1 MALGRAGLDLSL
13 ITPWTTRKGGLKLA
27 SGSLMLASKIQGD
40 KPHVSLTPPS
50 QVTFIFAVV
59 LTVLSLLVRYTHVD
73 IPIVSG
79 HSYET
84 SLAAFLLLLAGNL
97 FRGF

>member
-1 MALGRAGLDLSL
+1 MAL
-13 ITPWTTRKGGLKLA
+13 
-27 SGSLMLASKIQGD
+27 
-40 KPHVSLTPPS
+40 PS
-50 QVTFIFAVV
+50 QVTFLLAVL
-59 LTVLSLLVRYTHVD
+59 LTVFSLLVHYANVA

-84 SLAAFLLLLAGNL
+84 LLAGFLLLLAGNL

>member
-1 MALGRAGLDLSL
+1 MLNINCSALD
-13 ITPWTTRKGGLKLA
+13 KGGKTT
-27 SGSLMLASKIQGD
+27 M
-40 KPHVSLTPPS
+40 SLTPPS
-50 QVTFIFAVV
+50 QVTFILAVL

-84 SLAAFLLLLAGNL
+84 LLVAFLLLLAGNL

>member
-1 MALGRAGLDLSL
+1 M
-13 ITPWTTRKGGLKLA
+13 
-27 SGSLMLASKIQGD
+27 
-40 KPHVSLTPPS
+40 SLTPPS
-50 QVTFIFAVV
+50 LVTFIFAVV

-73 IPIVSG
+73 IPIVGG

-84 SLAAFLLLLAGNL
+84 LLAAFLLLLAGNL

>member
-1 MALGRAGLDLSL
+1 
-13 ITPWTTRKGGLKLA
+13 
-27 SGSLMLASKIQGD
+27 
-40 KPHVSLTPPS
+40 
-50 QVTFIFAVV
+50 VTFIFAVV

-84 SLAAFLLLLAGNL
+84 LLAAFLLLLAGNL

>member
-1 MALGRAGLDLSL
+1 MTLPFCQSFGFTPGLNLAHAL
-13 ITPWTTRKGGLKLA
+13 
-27 SGSLMLASKIQGD
+27 LMLASKKGD
-40 KPHVSLTPPS
+40 KPMALTPPS
-50 QVTFIFAVV
+50 QVTFLLAVL
-59 LTVLSLLVRYTHVD
+59 LTVFSLLVHYANVA

-84 SLAAFLLLLAGNL
+84 LLAAFLLLLAGNL

>member
-1 MALGRAGLDLSL
+1 
-13 ITPWTTRKGGLKLA
+13 
-27 SGSLMLASKIQGD
+27 MLASKRGEQAHGT
-40 KPHVSLTPPS
+40 HT
-50 QVTFIFAVV
+50 
-59 LTVLSLLVRYTHVD
+59 TVASDIPACGAAYRLSLLVHYANVA

-84 SLAAFLLLLAGNL
+84 LLAGFLLLLAGNL

>member
-1 MALGRAGLDLSL
+1 MTLSGRLPLVNSTRADLNLAQGL
-13 ITPWTTRKGGLKLA
+13 I
-27 SGSLMLASKIQGD
+27 MLPSKIGGIAHVTHTALAGD
-40 KPHVSLTPPS
+40 FLPCGSASV
-50 QVTFIFAVV
+50 F
-59 LTVLSLLVRYTHVD
+59 SLLVRYTHVD

-84 SLAAFLLLLAGNL
+84 LLAAFLLLLAGNL

>member
-1 MALGRAGLDLSL
+1 M
-13 ITPWTTRKGGLKLA
+13 
-27 SGSLMLASKIQGD
+27 
-40 KPHVSLTPPS
+40 SLTPPS
-50 QVTFIFAVV
+50 QVTFFLAVL

-73 IPIVSG
+73 IPVVSS

-84 SLAAFLLLLAGNL
+84 LLAAFLLLLAGNL

>member
-1 MALGRAGLDLSL
+1 
-13 ITPWTTRKGGLKLA
+13 
-27 SGSLMLASKIQGD
+27 MLTSIRGQ
-40 KPHVSLTPPS
+40 PMSLTPPS
-50 QVTFIFAVV
+50 QVTFFLAVL
-59 LTVLSLLVRYTHVD
+59 LTVFSLLVRYTHVD

-84 SLAAFLLLLAGNL
+84 LLVAFLLLLAGNL

>member
-1 MALGRAGLDLSL
+1 
-13 ITPWTTRKGGLKLA
+13 
-27 SGSLMLASKIQGD
+27 MLASKKGD
-40 KPHVSLTPPS
+40 KPMALTPPS
-50 QVTFIFAVV
+50 QVTFLLAVL
-59 LTVLSLLVRYTHVD
+59 LTVFSLLVHYANVA

-84 SLAAFLLLLAGNL
+84 LLAAFLLLLAGNL

>member
-1 MALGRAGLDLSL
+1 MA
-13 ITPWTTRKGGLKLA
+13 
-27 SGSLMLASKIQGD
+27 
-40 KPHVSLTPPS
+40 LTPPA
-50 QVTFIFAVV
+50 QVTFILAVL
-59 LTVLSLLVRYTHVD
+59 LTVFSLLVHYANVA

-84 SLAAFLLLLAGNL
+84 LLVAFLLLLAGNL

>member
-1 MALGRAGLDLSL
+1 MA
-13 ITPWTTRKGGLKLA
+13 
-27 SGSLMLASKIQGD
+27 
-40 KPHVSLTPPS
+40 LTPPS
-50 QVTFIFAVV
+50 QVTFILAVL
-59 LTVLSLLVRYTHVD
+59 LTVFSLLVHYANVA

-84 SLAAFLLLLAGNL
+84 LLAAFLLLLAGNL

>member
-1 MALGRAGLDLSL
+1 MV
-13 ITPWTTRKGGLKLA
+13 P
-27 SGSLMLASKIQGD
+27 
-40 KPHVSLTPPS
+40 VTPPS
-50 QVTFIFAVV
+50 HVTFFLAVL
-59 LTVLSLLVRYTHVD
+59 LTVFSLLVRYAHVD

-84 SLAAFLLLLAGNL
+84 LLVAFLLLLAGNL

>member
-1 MALGRAGLDLSL
+1 MA
-13 ITPWTTRKGGLKLA
+13 
-27 SGSLMLASKIQGD
+27 
-40 KPHVSLTPPS
+40 LTPPS
-50 QVTFIFAVV
+50 QVTFILAVL
-59 LTVLSLLVRYTHVD
+59 LTVLSLLVHYANVA

-84 SLAAFLLLLAGNL
+84 LLAAFLLLLAGNF